1 MVDVR
6 IDRCR
11 TFWTPT
17 ESVATKPLC
26 MDLVTNAP
34 AGASIR
40 CYAVHDANKQQK
52 SAKGKRLRR
61 PTAILKHLRGLTS
74 RGARSGMPR
83 RSGNCHVSALIA
95 GSTLVAGYRY
105 APFGAVVQAVGVCAA
120 MNPFRFSSEYAD
132 DELGLVYYNYRHYN
146 PRDGRWVNRDP
157 IEEKG
162 GLNFYGM
169 IRNQM
174 LIKTDHNGLACGS
187 KNNDWAIP
195 EAPLGFDFTKPCE
208 AHDRCYGAACR
219 TKTARSTCDQNFLNN
234 MKSVCSKQPDT
245 ITDICPTVYGGYFL
259 CEKHPKKACESLA
272 SIYYE
277 VVVVKGEDP
286 YLKAWEDCCKDR
298 NSKTYIGPPRK

>member
-34 AGASIR
+34 AGTSIR

-83 RSGNCHVSALIA
+83 RSGNCHVSALVA

-146 PRDGRWVNRDP
+146 PLDGRWVNRDP
-157 IEEKG
+157 IDSTINLPLCVLDSKRIKNYNNYLFVDNGCIKDDDYLGLFLIERLCKCPATGSFYSIGSTARDQVINGIRCDCDHIGVGIIHRYFEECHAKG
-162 GLNFYGM
+162 MLENFDTVFNYCLKSKCWVMHSYVCTKRGWVVTN
-169 IRNQM
+169 IQ
-174 LIKTDHNGLACGS
+174 ITACGS
-187 KNNDWAIP
+187 N
-195 EAPLGFDFTKPCE
+195 
-208 AHDRCYGAACR
+208 
-219 TKTARSTCDQNFLNN
+219 
-234 MKSVCSKQPDT
+234 
-245 ITDICPTVYGGYFL
+245 
-259 CEKHPKKACESLA
+259 
-272 SIYYE
+272 
-277 VVVVKGEDP
+277 
-286 YLKAWEDCCKDR
+286 
-298 NSKTYIGPPRK
+298 